1 VTQGHGEGGEWSK
14 YHAGLSVH
22 SVLIRGC
29 VLANRDS
36 AGTGDATLESR
47 IERGLR

>member
-14 YHAGLSVH
+14 YHAGLRSH
-22 SVLIRGC
+22 GVLIRGC

-47 IERGLR
+47 TERGLR